1 MAQLLTGV
9 ERKQFVDV
17 LAEWNVGGNPAP
29 VEWAGRAEED
39 RKEFLPE
46 LLPKQIKQALYA
58 YALGNGDIKKVDE
71 NRTEYRHWQHH
82 YDLWPTILGQQY
94 YFETRF
100 DCRDPEAPVI
110 YIMRFKPHAP

>member
-1 MAQLLTGV
+1 MAEVLTGV

-39 RKEFLPE
+39 RKEFLSE
-46 LLPKQIKQALYA
+46 LLPKQIKEALYC
-58 YALGNGDIKKVDE
+58 YALKNGDIKKVDE
-71 NRTEYRHWQHH
+71 TREGYRYWKYH
-82 YDLWPTILGQQY
+82 YDLWPTILGQEY

-100 DCRDPEAPVI
+100 DCKNPDESVI
-110 YIMRFKPHAP
+110 YIMRFKPHSP